1 MTIFEPNK
9 APNWLIMYNWQHKD
23 WPHFEFDSS
32 LNEKDLMNFM
42 LKAGVLKGVVSALPK
57 DISNETIVQ
66 IMVTEAM
73 KTSEIE
79 GEVLSRIEVM
89 SSIKNNLGISSNTI
103 AKDKNIIGLSKM
115 LIDVRNSFSEPL
127 TEKKIIEWHK
137 MLMENNKRIN
147 AGVWRKHNEP
157 MQVIAGSASSPTVHF
172 EAPPSTRIPEE
183 MKQYVDWYNSV
194 EINNPLIKSAIAHI
208 YFESIHPFEDGNGRV
223 GRAIAE
229 KALSQGLNS
238 PVLFSISRSIEAK
251 RKEYYKEL
259 KKGQSSLDIKQWI
272 DWFVSVI
279 IEAQSGSEKIVR
291 FTIKKVHFFDKYDKQ
306 LNERQR
312 KVINKMLE
320 EEEFKGGM
328 NSKKYISIT
337 GASRSTVTRDLQDL
351 VEMKVFQSIGGG
363 RSTSYEIVI

>member
-1 MTIFEPNK
+1 
-9 APNWLIMYNWQHKD
+9 MYNWQHKD

-32 LNEKDLMNFM
+32 LNEKELMDFM
-42 LKAGVLKGVVSALPK
+42 LNAGVLKGVVSALPK

-66 IMVTEAM
+66 IMVAEAM

-127 TEKKIIEWHK
+127 TEKKILEWHK
-137 MLMENNKRIN
+137 MLMENNERIH
-147 AGVWRKHNEP
+147 AGVWRKLNEP
-157 MQVIAGSASSPTVHF
+157 MQVISGSVSSPTVHF
-172 EAPPSTRIPEE
+172 EAPPSNRVPEE
-183 MKQYVDWYNSV
+183 MKLFVDWYNSAA
-194 EINNPLIKSAIAHI
+194 INNPLIKSAVAHI

-238 PVLFSISRSIEAK
+238 PVLFSISRAIEARK
-251 RKEYYKEL
+251 KEYYKEL
-259 KKGQSSLDIKQWI
+259 KNGQRSLDIKQWI
-272 DWFVSVI
+272 EWFVSVI
-279 IEAQSGSEKIVR
+279 KEAQSGSEKIVR
-291 FTIKKVHFFDKYDKQ
+291 FTINKIHFFDKHNNM
-306 LNERQR
+306 LNERQK

-328 NSKKYISIT
+328 NTKKYISIT
-337 GASRSTVTRDLQDL
+337 GASKSTATRDLQNL
-351 VEMKVFQSIGGG
+351 VELKIFQSIGGG
-363 RSTSYEIVI
+363 RSTSYDIIL

>member
-1 MTIFEPNK
+1 
-9 APNWLIMYNWQHKD
+9 MYNWQHKD

-32 LNEKDLMNFM
+32 LNEKELMDFM

-57 DISNETIVQ
+57 DISNETIVE
-66 IMVTEAM
+66 IMVAEAM

-79 GEVLSRIEVM
+79 GEILSKIEVM

-115 LIDVRNSFSEPL
+115 LIDVRNSFAEPL
-127 TEKKIIEWHK
+127 TEKKILEWHK
-137 MLMENNKRIN
+137 MLMENNERIN
-147 AGVWRKHNEP
+147 AGVWRSHNEP
-157 MQVIAGSASSPTVHF
+157 MQVVSGSVTRPTVHF
-172 EAPPSTRIPEE
+172 EAPPSLSVPKE
-183 MKQYVDWYNSV
+183 MKQFVDWYNNAT
-194 EINNPLIKSAIAHI
+194 INNPLIKSAVAHI

-238 PVLFSISRSIEAK
+238 PVLFSISRAIEAK

-259 KKGQSSLDIKQWI
+259 KNGQCSLDIKQWI

-279 IEAQSGSEKIVR
+279 NEAQSGSEKIVR
-291 FTIKKVHFFDKYDKQ
+291 FTIKKVHFFDKHNKQ

-320 EEEFKGGM
+320 EEDFKGGM
-328 NSKKYISIT
+328 NTKKYISIT
-337 GASRSTVTRDLQDL
+337 GASKSTATRDLQDL
-351 VEMKVFQSIGGG
+351 VELKIFQSIGGG
-363 RSTSYEIVI
+363 RSTSYDIIL